1 MKVKGGI
8 VPKIMTEIFK
18 FQYHS
23 YNLRKNNRR
32 IIKSCKY
39 GSETVSNLRVKLWD
53 ILPEYNKKAESLQ
66 GFKNK
71 IKFWTPLN
79 CPCKLCKTCIANVG
93 LFKYFHS

>member
-1 MKVKGGI
+1 MKVKGGV

-18 FQYHS
+18 FKYYS

-32 IIKSCKY
+32 IIKSCRY

-66 GFKNK
+66 DFKKK
-71 IKFWTPLN
+71 IKLWTPLN
-79 CPCKLCKTCIANVG
+79 YVIVRVNYVR
-93 LFKYFHS
+93 HI